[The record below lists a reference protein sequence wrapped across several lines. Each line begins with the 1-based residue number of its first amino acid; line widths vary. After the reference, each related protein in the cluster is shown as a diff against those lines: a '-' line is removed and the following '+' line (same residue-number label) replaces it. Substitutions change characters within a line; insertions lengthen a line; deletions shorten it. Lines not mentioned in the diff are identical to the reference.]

1 MLSGINTKTSL
12 RVSFYMAIFSFLLL
26 KQYSNEVNDVYFTGF
41 KSAVEILK
49 LIGGDHTFTSADI
62 EEISILKS

>member
-1 MLSGINTKTSL
+1 
-12 RVSFYMAIFSFLLL
+12 MAIFSFLLL